1 MSIYIVYIKLWQL
14 IINSKGGDDSVSI
27 RRGKQLGVQRT
38 ASQSRKWV
46 SEQGAE
52 DVLVDAAL
60 SGTLLGRLELLIKI
74 LGSLLAFQEL
84 LSN

>member
-1 MSIYIVYIKLWQL
+1 MSIYIVYTKLWQL
-14 IINSKGGDDSVSI
+14 IINGKAGDASASI
-27 RRGKQLGVQRT
+27 RRGKEIRVQR
-38 ASQSRKWV
+38 ADSQSRKWV
-46 SEQGAE
+46 SEQVAQ